1 MIFNDVRKD
10 LLLGKWASNSQFLE
24 GNKVRWDLSNNNL
37 KVLDENNND
46 VTDKWR
52 ELEDKIISGDFIL
65 SRGWESYDS
74 L

>member
-10 LLLGKWASNSQFLE
+10 LLLGKWASNTQFLE
-24 GNKVRWDLSNNNL
+24 DNKVRWDLSNNSL
-37 KVLDENNND
+37 KVLDEQNND
-46 VTDKWR
+46 VTDKWK
-52 ELEDKIISGDFIL
+52 EMEEKIISGDFIL